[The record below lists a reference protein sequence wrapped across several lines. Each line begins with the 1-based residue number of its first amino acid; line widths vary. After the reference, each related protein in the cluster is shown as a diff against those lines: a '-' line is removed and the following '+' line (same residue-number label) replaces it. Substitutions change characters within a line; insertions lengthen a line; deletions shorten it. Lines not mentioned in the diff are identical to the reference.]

1 MMNHTQQMM
10 TLQKNS
16 ANRVSCWVCLKE
28 LDLDEVKYH
37 TAPPP
42 PIYIFCGAECSVKWH
57 SKNERY
63 REQNKE

>member
-1 MMNHTQQMM
+1 MM

-16 ANRVSCWVCLKE
+16 EKVSCWVCLKE

-42 PIYIFCGAECSVKWH
+42 PIYVFCGAECSVKWH

-63 REQNKE
+63 REQDKK